1 MRKSCGALLYA
12 FDANGKVGVILGLE
26 DHHWFVFKGGPEQD
40 EDVKSAAIR
49 EVYEETNKLV
59 KLESIEITYVRKT
72 NHKEYHIGL
81 CMVPYSIIDAFNSAD
96 KTYLDSKYVEKK
108 ELRFFTI
115 DEALM
120 CRNVHAITKDTI
132 IRYKDNLML
141 LDKHKSVASCKM
153 RRQSVSAE
161 YAAERYKKLT
171 QNIATC
177 AVDVDDMSSDTESC
191 EIVRHKQYRKKKN
204 NPFRLFNCTVEE
216 SVKKATLMTQ
226 PWRCV

>member
-12 FDANGKVGVILGLE
+12 FNTNGQVGVILGLE
-26 DHHWFVFKGGPEQD
+26 DNHWFVFKGGPEQG
-40 EDVKSAAIR
+40 EDVKTAAIR

-59 KLESIEITYVRKT
+59 KLESIDITYVRKT

-81 CMVPYSIIDAFNSAD
+81 CMVPYSIIEEFNSAD
-96 KTYLDSKYVEKK
+96 KTYLDSKYIEKK

-120 CRNVHAITKDTI
+120 CRYVHAITKDTI

-141 LDKHKSVASCKM
+141 LNKHPLVDSCKM
-153 RRQSVSAE
+153 RRQSVSTE

-171 QNIATC
+171 KNITIC
-177 AVDVDDMSSDTESC
+177 AVDADEVISDTEPC
-191 EIVRHKQYRKKKN
+191 EIVRCKQNRKKKN
-204 NPFRLFNCTVEE
+204 NPFRLFNCTTEE
-216 SVKKATLMTQ
+216 SAKKATRMKQ
-226 PWRCV
+226 QWRCV